1 MGDVG
6 WKHAVRSTAI
16 DNRSQRISVLL
27 PLLSGM
33 RHSKNTE
40 ALATAVHLQAAIRDL
55 ERLNDVE
62 IACVSA
68 EHWTAGMLRT
78 TIIEILE
85 KP

>member
-1 MGDVG
+1 MSNAG
-6 WKHAVRSTAI
+6 WKHAIRSTAI

-40 ALATAVHLQAAIRDL
+40 ALTAAVHLQAAIRDL

-68 EHWTAGMLRT
+68 EHWTAAMLLAT
-78 TIIEILE
+78 CVEILK